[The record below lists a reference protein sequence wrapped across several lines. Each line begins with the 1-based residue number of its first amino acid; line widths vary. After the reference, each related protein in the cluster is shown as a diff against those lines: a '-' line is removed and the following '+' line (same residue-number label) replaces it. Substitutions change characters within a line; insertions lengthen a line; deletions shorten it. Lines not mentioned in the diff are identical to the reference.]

1 MRENMDEYQYLN
13 LLKKVKT
20 QGNMRQTRNSKT
32 ISLFGEKMEFDI
44 SESFPLLTT
53 KKVYFKGV
61 LEELLWFLKGST
73 NAKELQEIRKE
84 LTEVEQLQ

>member
-1 MRENMDEYQYLN
+1 MRENNDEYQYLN

-20 QGNMRQTRNSKT
+20 QGNIRQTRNSKT

-53 KKVYFKGV
+53 KKVYFKGIAH
-61 LEELLWFLKGST
+61 ELLWFL
-73 NAKELQEIRKE
+73 NAKQIQKNLKKIM
-84 LTEVEQLQ
+84 